1 MSNHSRI
8 SVLASAVI
16 ALTGGASQV
25 LQAQPR
31 DAWLMKNYHFT
42 GPPPAGSIVPT
53 DPVVSELRQIQ
64 NTLLSIMRKADFF
77 EDYETALAAAEQATA
92 TAQLIGSIN
101 ERLQSAGAK
110 TTSEDMNSSPSA
122 PLYALAFK
130 DHTVEAATSFWT
142 DGLMLHYM
150 TRQGAHV
157 QVRLNLLDRD
167 LTTKLNRMKNPEFS
181 LPE

>member
-1 MSNHSRI
+1 MSNNSRI
-8 SVLASAVI
+8 SRLASAVLVF
-16 ALTGGASQV
+16 AGGVSQA

-31 DAWLMKNYHFT
+31 DAWLMKNYHFA
-42 GPPPAGSIVPT
+42 GPPSVGSIKPE

-64 NTLLSIMRKADFF
+64 NTLLSIMRKADFV
-77 EDYETALAAAEQATA
+77 EDYEAALAAAGQAAATA
-92 TAQLIGSIN
+92 ELIGSITT
-101 ERLQSAGAK
+101 RLQSAGAK
-110 TTSEDMNSSPSA
+110 TTAEDMNSGPST

-130 DHTVEAATSFWT
+130 DHTIEAATSYWT

-157 QVRLNLLDRD
+157 QVRLNLLDRN
-167 LTTKLNRMKNPEFS
+167 LTTKLNRMNNLDFS